1 MTPEEQ
7 KRLAK
12 KWSKVL
18 KNDISK
24 PITTEE
30 ANVLA
35 FISESQ
41 VKLNDG
47 FMNPIIN
54 VDNQK

>member
-7 KRLAK
+7 NRLAK
-12 KWSKVL
+12 KWSKLL

-35 FISESQ
+35 TIIESQ

-47 FMNPIIN
+47 
-54 VDNQK
+54 

>member
-7 KRLAK
+7 KRLAN
-12 KWSKVL
+12 KWSKVI

-35 FISESQ
+35 FISESH
-41 VKLNDG
+41 VKLNEE
-47 FMNPIIN
+47 FINPIIN
-54 VDNQK
+54 IDNQT

>member
-7 KRLAK
+7 QRLAN

-35 FISESQ
+35 FIIESQ
-41 VKLNDG
+41 VKLNEE
-47 FMNPIIN
+47 FINPITNI
-54 VDNQK
+54 DNQE

>member
-7 KRLAK
+7 KRLAN
-12 KWSKVL
+12 KWSQVI
-18 KNDISK
+18 KNVSSK

-35 FISESQ
+35 FIIESK
-41 VKLNDG
+41 VKLNEE
-47 FMNPIIN
+47 FINPIIN
-54 VDNQK
+54 IDNQT

>member
-7 KRLAK
+7 KRLAN

-35 FISESQ
+35 FIIESK
-41 VKLNDG
+41 VKLNEE
-47 FMNPIIN
+47 FINPIIN
-54 VDNQK
+54 IDNQT

>member
-7 KRLAK
+7 KRLAN

-35 FISESQ
+35 FIIESQ

-47 FMNPIIN
+47 
-54 VDNQK
+54 

>member
-1 MTPEEQ
+1 MTLDEQ
-7 KRLAK
+7 KRLAN

-18 KNDISK
+18 KTDIGK

-35 FISESQ
+35 TIIESQ
-41 VKLNDG
+41 VKLNEG
-47 FMNPIIN
+47 FMNPKIN
-54 VDNQK
+54 IDAAK

>member
-7 KRLAK
+7 KRLAN
-12 KWSKVL
+12 KWSKVI

-35 FISESQ
+35 FIIESH
-41 VKLNDG
+41 VKLNEE
-47 FMNPIIN
+47 FINPIIN
-54 VDNQK
+54 IDNQT

>member
-7 KRLAK
+7 NRLAK

-35 FISESQ
+35 FIIESQ

-47 FMNPIIN
+47 
-54 VDNQK
+54 

>member
-1 MTPEEQ
+1 MTPEDQ
-7 KRLAK
+7 KRLTK

-24 PITTEE
+24 PITSEE

-35 FISESQ
+35 FIIESK
-41 VKLNDG
+41 VKLNEE
-47 FMNPIIN
+47 FINPIIN

>member
-7 KRLAK
+7 KRLAN

-35 FISESQ
+35 FIIESK
-41 VKLNDG
+41 VKLNEE
-47 FMNPIIN
+47 FINPIIN

>member
-7 KRLAK
+7 KRLAN

-35 FISESQ
+35 TIIESQ
-41 VKLNDG
+41 LKLNDG
-47 FMNPIIN
+47 
-54 VDNQK
+54 

>member
-7 KRLAK
+7 KRLAN

-24 PITTEE
+24 PITSEE

-35 FISESQ
+35 FIIESK
-41 VKLNDG
+41 VKLNEE
-47 FMNPIIN
+47 FINPIIN